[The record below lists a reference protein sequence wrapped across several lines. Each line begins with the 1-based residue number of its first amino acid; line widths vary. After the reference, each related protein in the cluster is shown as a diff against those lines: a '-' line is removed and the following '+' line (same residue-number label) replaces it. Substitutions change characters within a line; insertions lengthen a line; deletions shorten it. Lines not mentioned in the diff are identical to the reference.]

1 MTSKFLSANIY
12 KFYVLCLPFGRLFD
26 LPFGD
31 LFNKVFTEF
40 STIVMLIGSLILILG
55 NKSLVNSR
63 NRLFL
68 RIYTYMFISST
79 LMAII
84 LSFIL
89 PIQYESP
96 ISTILGDIVL
106 YLLVILSLFYNCYC
120 LTHYVSFTTIYK
132 IFNWQIV
139 LLLIVGY
146 SQLAGMLGFAAPY
159 NLLSSIFSLREISW
173 LKDLD
178 RGVTFFGSE
187 PSSAA
192 ILCFIIVPYLYS
204 EIQFETGLKRLK
216 YIVALFLFA
225 FLAINSNSSQFL
237 ILFIGSSILFIWSC
251 FKPIKKIFYYGSFIL
266 GLTFAVAYISTNNI
280 SLMTQNMDAD
290 SLEYAVLGK
299 VVDRNNKS
307 TAMRASTVINDFKV
321 FTDFPIAGVG
331 DGNQGFFYEEN
342 QPSWT
347 LASDEVSSLIRTH
360 TIPNGGGNFF
370 PAYISAYG
378 IIGILVLALFVI
390 NYKKLYCSSFL
401 IQDKRINTIF
411 QIAIIL
417 FLFAAWHVVGIKQ
430 SETIIFILSLP
441 CIKVT
446 CENN

>member
-1 MTSKFLSANIY
+1 
-12 KFYVLCLPFGRLFD
+12 
-26 LPFGD
+26 
-31 LFNKVFTEF
+31 
-40 STIVMLIGSLILILG
+40 
-55 NKSLVNSR
+55 
-63 NRLFL
+63 
-68 RIYTYMFISST
+68 
-79 LMAII
+79 
-84 LSFIL
+84 
-89 PIQYESP
+89 
-96 ISTILGDIVL
+96 
-106 YLLVILSLFYNCYC
+106 
-120 LTHYVSFTTIYK
+120 
-132 IFNWQIV
+132 
-139 LLLIVGY
+139 
-146 SQLAGMLGFAAPY
+146 
-159 NLLSSIFSLREISW
+159 
-173 LKDLD
+173 
-178 RGVTFFGSE
+178 
-187 PSSAA
+187 
-192 ILCFIIVPYLYS
+192 
-204 EIQFETGLKRLK
+204 
-216 YIVALFLFA
+216 
-225 FLAINSNSSQFL
+225 
-237 ILFIGSSILFIWSC
+237 
-251 FKPIKKIFYYGSFIL
+251 
-266 GLTFAVAYISTNNI
+266 
-280 SLMTQNMDAD
+280 
-290 SLEYAVLGK
+290 
-299 VVDRNNKS
+299 
-307 TAMRASTVINDFKV
+307 MRASTVINDFKV